1 MGSGSIGIQKAPA
14 IYQGYTHRHWI
25 APDFEVTQCK
35 TTDTGWA
42 KKLGYPMVISIRKP
56 AIWWSTFASNRRID
70 RYLDPFMIDMI
81 DKYSLN
87 QESSGLSM
95 VYPWFIHIFGPVA
108 HSFSTGPSVFQIP
121 RTTSA
126 SLRTTMGSSRISARG
141 FLRRKDS
148 GILADFTGK
157 ILTFDGTN
165 A

>member
-95 VYPWFIHIFGPVA
+95 VYPWFIHGLSMVYPHFWPSSPFFLHGSQCFSYPQDYERFAAHDNGEFSDLCKRLPAKKRQRKFG
-108 HSFSTGPSVFQIP
+108 
-121 RTTSA
+121 
-126 SLRTTMGSSRISARG
+126 G
-141 FLRRKDS
+141 FYW
-148 GILADFTGK
+148 
-157 ILTFDGTN
+157 
-165 A
+165 